1 MDQAHQGVA
10 QQCHVRGQEG
20 ELCTSEEQN
29 FDLAKLISIRVWY
42 VHADQ
47 INFIS

>member
-1 MDQAHQGVA
+1 MIPQLFIFLINKKGK
-10 QQCHVRGQEG
+10 RNI
-20 ELCTSEEQN
+20 LTTSEEQN

>member
-1 MDQAHQGVA
+1 MQPNTSPP
-10 QQCHVRGQEG
+10 QQPP
-20 ELCTSEEQN
+20 SEEQN